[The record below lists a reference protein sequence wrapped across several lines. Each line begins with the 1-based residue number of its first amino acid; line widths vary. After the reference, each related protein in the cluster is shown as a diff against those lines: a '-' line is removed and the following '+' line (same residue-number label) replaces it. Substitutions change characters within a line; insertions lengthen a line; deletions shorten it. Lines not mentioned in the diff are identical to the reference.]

1 MQCSPRVTETQRHGE
16 NEITFCFSRDS
27 KAPLRGLLALDRFE
41 DDGSRHI
48 SEMPTRHPSR
58 QRRGPFVSQ
67 LFRYPGKGGWTFA
80 PIPKRLAP
88 PATRPWGRT
97 PVEAVVDGVAWSTSI
112 WRDSKSDGAL
122 LAVPARIR
130 GQKGHGDRVTV
141 EFTFEL
147 DDD

>member
-1 MQCSPRVTETQRHGE
+1 
-16 NEITFCFSRDS
+16 
-27 KAPLRGLLALDRFE
+27 
-41 DDGSRHI
+41 
-48 SEMPTRHPSR
+48 MPTSRPSR

-97 PVEAVVDGVAWSTSI
+97 PVEAVVDGIAWSTSI